1 MIKKLFI
8 PVLTL
13 VVALSLTAL
22 TFAQGAGATTL
33 TGSIVDKACSGGL
46 ANKEKAEAQAAG
58 HSGNKGCALK
68 EACANSGLGVYA
80 DGKYYEFDA
89 NGSALAKAA
98 LEKSPK
104 EKGAKFKVVGKVS
117 EGKMTVESIAEIN

>member
-1 MIKKLFI
+1 MIRKL
-8 PVLTL
+8 VYLTFAL
-13 VVALSLTAL
+13 VVVLSLSSL
-22 TFAQGAGATTL
+22 TFAQGAGSTTL

-46 ANKEKAEAQAAG
+46 ANKEKAEAMAAG
-58 HSGNKGCALK
+58 HSGSKGCALK
-68 EACANSGLGVYA
+68 EACVKSGLGVYA

-89 NGSALAKAA
+89 DGVALAKAA

-117 EGKMTVESIAEIN
+117 DGKMTVESISEVN